1 MSGYAGIDGLGKSIP
16 TMYIGVDN
24 IARPIQRAYIGVDG
38 VARLWYQNNIK
49 LGSLK
54 IGSVV
59 KIKIGGVYRDFIV
72 IHHGNPDEAIYDSS
86 CNGTWLVQKNIYEK
100 KEFNS
105 TSAWPSRTN
114 TYYGSKPSP
123 LYTYLVEDYY
133 STIDIIAK
141 SNIKAIRLP
150 YWHGNGDASSGWKC
164 LSNGLYCRI
173 FLLSPGE
180 VGRGSMEKNN
190 DKTKPLAY
198 FAENSKNR
206 IATMNGAAADWW
218 VRIPQSGNHR
228 YAWAV
233 GTSGGLVYKT
243 AGDSS
248 AGVRPAFVMN
258 DNALVDK
265 EGYIIE

>member
-59 KIKIGGVYRDFIV
+59 KIKIDANYRDFIV
-72 IHHGNPDEAIYDSS
+72 IHHGNPNEAIYDSS
-86 CNGTWLVQKNIYEK
+86 CNGTWLVQENIYEE

-105 TSAWPSRTN
+105 KSAWPSRTN
-114 TYYGSKPSP
+114 TYYGDTPSP
-123 LYTYLVEDYY
+123 LYTYLVDDYY
-133 STIDIIAK
+133 STIDKIAK
-141 SNIKAIRLP
+141 NNIKAIRLP
-150 YWHGNGDASSGWKC
+150 YWRGNGDASSGWKC
-164 LSNGLYCRI
+164 LSNGVHCRV

-180 VGRGSMEKNN
+180 VGLGSMEQN
-190 DKTKPLAY
+190 DKTTPLAY

-206 IATMNGAAADWW
+206 IATKNGVAADWW
-218 VRIPQSGNHR
+218 VRIPKSGNHR

-233 GTSGGLVYKT
+233 GTTGGLVYKT
-243 AGDSS
+243 AGNSN

-258 DNALVDK
+258 DNTLVDK

>member
-59 KIKIGGVYRDFIV
+59 KIKIGETYRDFIV

-180 VGRGSMEKNN
+180 VGQGSMEKNN

-198 FAENSKNR
+198 FAENSKKQNC
-206 IATMNGAAADWW
+206 
-218 VRIPQSGNHR
+218 NHEWSCR
-228 YAWAV
+228 RLV
-233 GTSGGLVYKT
+233 GKNSAIRK
-243 AGDSS
+243 SS
-248 AGVRPAFVMN
+248 IRMGC
-258 DNALVDK
+258 
-265 EGYIIE
+265 GYFWRSSIQNCWR